1 MNNVKSII
9 RTEGLCKSFVLG
21 KTSNNVLKNIDLNIY
36 EKDFTIIMG
45 SSGSGKST
53 LLYSISTMDNP
64 TAGTV
69 KLIGKDISN
78 IEEKEA
84 SKIRNKDIS
93 FIFQSINL
101 LYDLNV
107 KENITYSGYLNNKD
121 KKIVNNKADK
131 LMEKLDIKNIENKYP
146 SEISG
151 GQQQR
156 VAIARA
162 LINKPKVIFGD
173 EPTGALN
180 SSTGNKVLDILTEL
194 NEDGQSIV
202 MVTHDIKAA
211 SRGNRIIYLKDG
223 RVDGELNLEKYNKEN
238 SKKREEKIFE
248 FVNNKGW

>member
-1 MNNVKSII
+1 MESII
-9 RTEGLCKSFVLG
+9 KARGLCKSFILG
-21 KTSNNVLKNIDLNIY
+21 KTGNNVLKNINLDIY
-36 EKDFTIIMG
+36 KGDFTVIMG

-64 TAGTV
+64 SAGSV
-69 KLIGKDISN
+69 EFLGKDITN
-78 IEEKEA
+78 IGEKEA
-84 SKIRNKDIS
+84 TAIRNKDVS

-101 LYDLNV
+101 LYDLNI

-121 KKIVNNKADK
+121 KKSVNTRAEE
-131 LMEKLDIKNIENKYP
+131 LMDKLDIKDIEDKYP

-162 LINKPKVIFGD
+162 LINNPKVVFGD

-180 SSTGNKVLDILTEL
+180 SSTGAKVLDILTEL
-194 NEDGQSIV
+194 NKEGQSIV

-211 SRGNRIIYLKDG
+211 SRASRLIYLKDG
-223 RVDGELNLEKYNKEN
+223 KIDGDLVLGKYDEN
-238 SKKREEKIFE
+238 DIDNREDKIFK
-248 FVNNKGW
+248 FIKSRGW